1 MVARDEKMIDRVVSS
16 LSTILYG
23 GDYNPEQWPEEVWQE
38 DMKLM
43 KEAHINEVTLNVF
56 SWSLLQPSESEYD
69 FHLLDR
75 IVDICKAN
83 GLRIVMATGT
93 GALPA
98 WMCLRHPDVNR
109 IGYNGE
115 IYRHNGRE
123 NFCASSP
130 TFRKYAGLLAAKMA
144 QHYVER
150 GDAGASDSP
159 IVAWHLSNEYSG
171 FCWCDRCAQA
181 FREWLKAKY
190 HNNIDEVNDAWNAH
204 MWSHTYHSFDE
215 IFPPNTRGDGMEG
228 SAYWAGHAVLGGYS
242 LDYRHFY
249 NDQVRACIKLERDAV
264 RTYDTYAPI
273 TTNMMGTFNDY
284 DYYKQGELLDVIS
297 WDSYPGLGEDA
308 AAIDMR
314 HDLMRGVAHG
324 EPWMLMEQAPS
335 NQNWMPYCY
344 VKRPGQLAEL
354 SWQAVAHGANTVQYF
369 QIRQARSGC
378 EKFHSGIISADG
390 TNKTRRFREAA
401 QLGKQLEQLSA
412 QILATKPRHGQVALI
427 FDWNAWWDIQFSV
440 GPTQAL
446 DYVAE
451 CQRWYRE
458 LHRRNIA
465 VDVVSPLENLQ
476 DYQAVLTPC
485 LQSVDKAV
493 VENLR
498 NYVSH
503 GGRLLMTTMTAVADE
518 HDSLYQ
524 GEQPVPLRDLA
535 GIWVEETDSLAPS
548 TPVGLAFTGEE
559 AQAPQASPSTS
570 KESAPAA
577 AKATYGK
584 ATYGEVAGDKAT
596 GNKVAGGEQ
605 PYGTTLF
612 DVLHADSDTEV
623 LATYTDQF
631 YAGTP
636 ALTFH
641 ALKQGGKLENGA
653 AGVIYCATMPN
664 EPAIARIVDRLLA
677 GLAVEQM
684 VTLPM
689 CEKCQ
694 SCGTPCSPDCQ
705 KATSAIEITRR
716 VARADKPGARDLV
729 FVMNTAE
736 PPVSFTAPVSGK
748 DLLTGKLVKQGDTL
762 TMAGFETLILQQ

>member
-38 DMKLM
+38 DMRLM

-69 FHLLDR
+69 FTLLDR

-83 GLRIVMATGT
+83 GLCIVMATGT

-150 GDAGASDSP
+150 GDAGSADSP

-228 SAYWAGHAVLGGYS
+228 GAYWAGHAVLGGYS

-249 NDQVRACIKLERDAV
+249 NDQVRACIQLERDAV
-264 RTYDTYAPI
+264 RAYDTYAPI

-401 QLGKQLEQLSA
+401 QLGAQLEQLSA

-524 GEQPVPLRDLA
+524 GEQPVPFRDLA
-535 GIWVEETDSLAPS
+535 GVWVEETDSLAPQ
-548 TPVGLAFTGEE
+548 TPVGLHFAGE
-559 AQAPQASPSTS
+559 
-570 KESAPAA
+570 
-577 AKATYGK
+577 
-584 ATYGEVAGDKAT
+584 
-596 GNKVAGGEQ
+596 KVAGEKAAGGNGAAENTAAEQ
-605 PYGTTLF
+605 PFGTMLF
-612 DVLHADSDTEV
+612 DVLHADADTEV

-641 ALKQGGKLENGA
+641 AAEQGGKLEDGA
-653 AGVIYCATMPN
+653 AGVLYCATMPN
-664 EPAIARIVDRLLA
+664 KPAIERIVDRLLA
-677 GLAVEQM
+677 GLDVEQM
-684 VTLPM
+684 AVNM
-689 CEKCQ
+689 GDGD
-694 SCGTPCSPDCQ
+694 SV
-705 KATSAIEITRR
+705 EISRR

-736 PPVSFTAPVSGK
+736 PPVSFTAPVAGT
-748 DLLTGKLVKQGDTL
+748 DLLTGKVVKQGDTL

>member
-23 GDYNPEQWPEEVWQE
+23 GDYNPEQWPEEIWQE

-43 KEAHINEVTLNVF
+43 KQAHINEVTLNVF
-56 SWSLLQPSESEYD
+56 SWSLLQPSENEYD

-249 NDQVRACIKLERDAV
+249 NDQVRACIQLERDAV

-378 EKFHSGIISADG
+378 EKFHSAIISVDG

-401 QLGKQLEQLSA
+401 ELGAQLEQLSA
-412 QILATKPRHGQVALI
+412 QILATKSRHGQVALI

-485 LQSVDKAV
+485 LQSVDQRC

-498 NYVSH
+498 NYVAQ
-503 GGRLLMTTMTAVADE
+503 GGRLLMTTMTALADE

-524 GEQPVPLRDLA
+524 GEQPVPFRDLA
-535 GIWVEETDSLAPS
+535 GVWVEETDSLAPQ
-548 TPVGLAFTGEE
+548 TPVGLHFAGEKV
-559 AQAPQASPSTS
+559 AS
-570 KESAPAA
+570 E
-577 AKATYGK
+577 
-584 ATYGEVAGDKAT
+584 EVAGEKA
-596 GNKVAGGEQ
+596 AGEKAAGDNGAAENTAAEQ
-605 PYGTTLF
+605 PFGTMLF
-612 DVLHADSDTEV
+612 DVLHADSDTQV

-641 ALKQGGKLENGA
+641 AAEQGGKLEDGA
-653 AGVIYCATMPN
+653 AGVLYCATMPN
-664 EPAIARIVDRLLA
+664 KPAIERIVDRLLA
-677 GLAVEQM
+677 GLNVEQM
-684 VTLPM
+684 VVNM
-689 CEKCQ
+689 
-694 SCGTPCSPDCQ
+694 GDGD
-705 KATSAIEITRR
+705 AVEISRR
-716 VARADKPGARDLV
+716 IARADKPGARDLV

-736 PPVSFTAPVSGK
+736 PPVSFTSPVAGT
-748 DLLTGKLVKQGDTL
+748 DLLTGKVVKLGDTL

>member
-75 IVDICKAN
+75 IVDICKHN

-130 TFRKYAGLLAAKMA
+130 TFRKYAGLLASKIAE
-144 QHYVER
+144 HYVER
-150 GDAGASDSP
+150 GDAGSADSP

-181 FREWLKAKY
+181 FREWLKARY
-190 HNNIDEVNDAWNAH
+190 HNNIDEVNEAWNAH

-228 SAYWAGHAVLGGYS
+228 GAYWAGHAVLGGYS

-249 NDQVRACIKLERDAV
+249 NQQVRECMQLERDAV
-264 RTYDTYAPI
+264 RAYDTYAPI

-284 DYYKQGELLDVIS
+284 DYYKQAELLDVVS

-401 QLGKQLEQLSA
+401 ELGAQLDKLSPA
-412 QILATKPRHGQVALI
+412 ILTTKPRHGQVALV

-485 LQSVDKAV
+485 LQSVDRRC

-498 NYVSH
+498 NYVAQ
-503 GGRLLMTTMTAVADE
+503 GGRLLMTTMTALADE

-524 GEQPVPLRDLA
+524 GEQPVPFRDLA
-535 GIWVEETDSLAPS
+535 GVWVEETDSLAPQ
-548 TPVGLAFTGEE
+548 TPVGLHFAGE
-559 AQAPQASPSTS
+559 
-570 KESAPAA
+570 
-577 AKATYGK
+577 
-584 ATYGEVAGDKAT
+584 
-596 GNKVAGGEQ
+596 KVAGEKAAGEKAAGDNGAAENTAAEQ
-605 PYGTTLF
+605 PFGTMLF
-612 DVLHADSDTEV
+612 DVLHADADTEV

-631 YAGTP
+631 YVGTP

-641 ALKQGGKLENGA
+641 AAEQGGKLEDGA
-653 AGVIYCATMPN
+653 AGVLYCATMPN
-664 EPAIARIVDRLLA
+664 KPAIERIVDRLLA
-677 GLAVEQM
+677 GLDVEQM
-684 VTLPM
+684 VVNM
-689 CEKCQ
+689 
-694 SCGTPCSPDCQ
+694 GDGD
-705 KATSAIEITRR
+705 AVEISRR

-736 PPVSFTAPVSGK
+736 PPVSFTSPVAGT
-748 DLLTGKLVKQGDTL
+748 DLLTGKVVKFGDTL